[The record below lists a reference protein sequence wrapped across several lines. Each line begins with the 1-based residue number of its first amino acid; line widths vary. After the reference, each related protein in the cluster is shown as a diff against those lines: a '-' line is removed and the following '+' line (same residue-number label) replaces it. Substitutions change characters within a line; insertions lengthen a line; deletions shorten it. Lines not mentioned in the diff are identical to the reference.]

1 MKNFAAISKAA
12 ALASVMLVMVL
23 GNVSC
28 SQSFEVPVPLG
39 ENEFPEFPGLQPG
52 DPIPAV
58 FNDLSLPV
66 PNVFPSRATLEG
78 YIENAGFGWL
88 LSIVRI
94 ESVELVEMRLEAFE
108 GSFDGLTRLAFTW
121 KLAAVNGITPDPV
134 DLGTALSPTGTLG
147 ENITLTP
154 ATAVDLLDLVDN
166 LATHD
171 VGSNPELSIGVAG
184 TVPNPL
190 PEWDFSMRIRITI
203 RIF

>member
-1 MKNFAAISKAA
+1 MKKWVAVSKAA

-39 ENEFPEFPGLQPG
+39 ESEFPEFPGLQPG

-58 FNDLSLPV
+58 FGDLSLPI

-78 YIENAGFGWL
+78 YIEDAGFGWL
-88 LSIVRI
+88 LNIVRI
-94 ESVELVEMRLEAFE
+94 ESVELVEMRLEATQ
-108 GSFDGLTRLAFTW
+108 GSFNGLTRLAFTW
-121 KLAAVNGITPDPV
+121 KLAAVGGVTPDPV

-147 ENITLTP
+147 TNITLTP
-154 ATAVDLLDLVDN
+154 AATVNILDLVDN
-166 LATHD
+166 AATHD
-171 VGSNPELSIGVAG
+171 EGSNPELSIGVAG

-203 RIF
+203 RLF